1 MVVRVR
7 ETYIEI
13 EVLSGL
19 NGRATAGEQF
29 VYVNVLE

>member
-7 ETYIEI
+7 ETYIEM
-13 EVLSGL
+13 EGLSGS

-29 VYVNVLE
+29 VYVNVLD